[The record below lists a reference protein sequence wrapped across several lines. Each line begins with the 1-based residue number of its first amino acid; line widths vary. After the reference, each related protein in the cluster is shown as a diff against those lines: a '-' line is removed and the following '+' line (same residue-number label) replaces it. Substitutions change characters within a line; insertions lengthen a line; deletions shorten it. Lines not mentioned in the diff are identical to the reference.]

1 MKEISTFLEENS
13 DATMNSSLEAKGI
26 VPNNGEHQHVGSRV
40 SRTSASSDDSYC
52 SSIPS
57 GDTHYYYFYQG
68 RSTSLHGLY
77 VKLNSFH
84 LFYLY
89 FIAAEDGQYIFL
101 HQVNARCLIKVST
114 ARSKHGL
121 LFSKLVVASALCSRY
136 HLICHERYTCAS
148 LNLIFKCMSDV
159 MTVQAF

>member
-89 FIAAEDGQYIFL
+89 FIAAEDGQYIFF
-101 HQVNARCLIKVST
+101 IK
-114 ARSKHGL
+114 
-121 LFSKLVVASALCSRY
+121 
-136 HLICHERYTCAS
+136 
-148 LNLIFKCMSDV
+148 
-159 MTVQAF
+159 